1 MTRELLFLFIGYG
14 VVWIALFAYL
24 VYVTGRIQS
33 VGDEIKDLRHQLEPE
48 EPRAPESGD

>member
-24 VYVTGRIQS
+24 VYVTGLIQN
-33 VGDEIKDLRHQLEPE
+33 VDDEIKDLRHQLEPD
-48 EPRAPESGD
+48 EPRTPESGD